1 MQLVDK
7 MKNRNGYI
15 GVNGS
20 EIYYELSGNPEGA
33 PLLMLHGGLGSLN
46 ELSPIYKYVATDYQ
60 LISIDFRGHGK
71 SLLGDHSLNYML
83 YQQDVQHVLS
93 YLGVGKYAI
102 FGFSDGGIVGYRL
115 AAQAPESVS
124 CLVTLGSQWRLEAG
138 DPSIE
143 LLRGLTAE
151 FWRSRFADDVA
162 FYEAA
167 NPKPDFPK
175 LVDMVKAV
183 WLDTTES
190 GYPHDLVEKI
200 HCPTLIMRGDNDFLF
215 SLDEAVALK
224 SKIAG
229 CSFANIPLTAHSSH
243 QESPELVGEMLKQ
256 FLLQYKN

>member
-1 MQLVDK
+1 

-20 EIYYELSGNPEGA
+20 EIYYELSGNPEGE

-46 ELSPIYKYVATDYQ
+46 ELSPIHKYVAADYQ

-71 SLLGDHSLNYML
+71 SLLGGLPLNYMQ
-83 YQQDVQHVLS
+83 YQQDVQNVLS
-93 YLGVGKYAI
+93 YLGIEKYSI

-115 AAQAPESVS
+115 AAQEPERVS
-124 CLVTLGSQWRLEAG
+124 CLVTLGSQWRLEAD

-143 LLRGLTAE
+143 LLSGLTAE
-151 FWRSRFADDVA
+151 FWVSRFADDVA
-162 FYEAA
+162 FYEAS

-183 WLDTTES
+183 WLDITET
-190 GYPHDLVEKI
+190 GYPDELVEKI
-200 HCPTLIMRGDNDFLF
+200 CCPTLVMRGDNDFLF
-215 SLDEAVALK
+215 SLNEAVALK

-256 FLLQYKN
+256 FMSQLKN